1 MIRRQSPAGF
11 VAVSR
16 ARERGHTFAY
26 RMKGSLMKVSIA
38 LVTAALIVVTA
49 AQAQVTKES
58 VPGITNLARVETT
71 VACAG
76 AVTPS
81 AVADIKKMGF
91 VSIIN
96 LRQPTE
102 QGADIDAESSAAKA
116 AGINFYNIPFNNAAP
131 DNAAVDKFLL
141 TIAQPNNQPAFIHCA
156 SGNRAAA
163 MWFVKRVLLDR
174 WDVERAG
181 TEAAGLGLSNPTL
194 KTFMLNYIEAHK
206 K

>member
-1 MIRRQSPAGF
+1 MKIVISF
-11 VAVSR
+11 VA
-16 ARERGHTFAY
+16 
-26 RMKGSLMKVSIA
+26 
-38 LVTAALIVVTA
+38 AAAMLLSA
-49 AQAQVTKES
+49 AQAEVTKQS

-91 VSIIN
+91 ASIIN

-102 QGADIDAESSAAKA
+102 QGADIDGEAAAAKA
-116 AGINFYNIPFNNAAP
+116 AGINFFNLPFNNAAP
-131 DNAAVDKFLL
+131 DPAVVDRFLQ
-141 TIAQPNNQPAFIHCA
+141 TITQTGNQPAFIHCA

-163 MWFVKRVLLDR
+163 MWFVKRVLVDK
-174 WDVERAG
+174 WDVDRAG
-181 TEAAGLGLSNPTL
+181 TEAAGLGLSNAAI
-194 KTFMLNYIEAHK
+194 KTFMMDYIQSHK